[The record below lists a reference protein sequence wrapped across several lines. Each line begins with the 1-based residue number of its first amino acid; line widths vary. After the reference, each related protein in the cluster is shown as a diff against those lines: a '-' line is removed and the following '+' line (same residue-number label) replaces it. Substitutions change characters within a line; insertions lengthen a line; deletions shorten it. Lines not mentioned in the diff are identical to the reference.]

1 MILTASYNRG
11 FNRSYNHSFIML
23 QVCELQHEIIRPNI
37 DKLMFY
43 YGQGDPWCPVQY
55 YHDMKKSYPEADIR
69 LCARNM
75 EHAFVLEYSH
85 SMAEVLWDWMIEKV
99 PDLNH
104 RK

>member
-1 MILTASYNRG
+1 M
-11 FNRSYNHSFIML
+11 
-23 QVCELQHEIIRPNI
+23 QVRDLQHDVIRPHI

-75 EHAFVLEYSH
+75 EHAFVLEYSA
-85 SMAEVLWDWMIEKV
+85 SMGEVLWDWMTEKL
-99 PDLNH
+99 PSLNH
-104 RK
+104 RKQ